1 MPCFSLSSK
10 RSCPCLRASQ
20 SASCEKARKRRTL
33 TATIAFFAALVAGL
47 ETGCTRAVL
56 VPESSPVRIG
66 PEVRCRIYLLENG
79 EWVISDNEV
88 LLPEGWY
95 CVPPSYVEDE

>member
-10 RSCPCLRASQ
+10 RSCPCSRVSQ
-20 SASCEKARKRRTL
+20 NGYCEKARKRKTL

-79 EWVISDNEV
+79 EWVISDNEI

-95 CVPPSYVEDE
+95 CVPPSYVEEK